1 MSFNKRFLSQENIVN
16 NVGNIME
23 YLGNPDAVFVGDSFS
38 EEVYRMF
45 CEGFTEEDIKQYIDE
60 NK

>member
-1 MSFNKRFLSQENIVN
+1 MSFNKRFLNQENIVN
-16 NVGNIME
+16 NLDNIMD

-45 CEGFTEEDIKQYIDE
+45 CEGFTEEDLKEYIE
-60 NK
+60 KNK

>member
-1 MSFNKRFLSQENIVN
+1 MSFKKRFLNQENIVN
-16 NVGNIME
+16 NVDNIMD

-45 CEGFTEEDIKQYIDE
+45 CEGFTEEDLKEYIE
-60 NK
+60 KNK

>member
-1 MSFNKRFLSQENIVN
+1 MSFNKRFLKQENIVN
-16 NVGNIME
+16 NVDNIMD
-23 YLGNPDAVFVGDSFS
+23 YLGKPDAVFVGDSFS

-45 CEGFTEEDIKQYIDE
+45 CEGFTEDDIKLYIEE